1 MHCMHLAVGFH
12 GAITGVGLGCGP
24 FVVQGEQAG
33 QDIFFLEVGG
43 PSVGGKDG
51 LVQGAVS
58 VGEPLRTLVV
68 EIGEGAFGKV
78 ARVDVWRVE
87 PGVAEADE

>member
-1 MHCMHLAVGFH
+1 M
-12 GAITGVGLGCGP
+12 
-24 FVVQGEQAG
+24 VQGEQAG

-51 LVQGAVS
+51 FVECAVG
-58 VGEPLRTLVV
+58 VGEPLGTLVV
-68 EIGEGAFGKV
+68 EVGQGAFGKV

-87 PGVAEADE
+87 PGVAEADEFAGGVGDGFDRLEPGLML